1 MVKVRFSDMLKW
13 CDVSFIL
20 RCVVHKG
27 DLPVGDPRLSY
38 SSKVGSPD
46 ACCWR
51 KREPVRPFL
60 FFFLVMLSASLA
72 RVRDTVQRDTTAW
85 LA

>member
-1 MVKVRFSDMLKW
+1 MVRFSDVLKW
-13 CDVSFIL
+13 CDVSPPL

-60 FFFLVMLSASLA
+60 FFFLVTLSASLA
-72 RVRDTVQRDTTAW
+72 RVRDTVLRDTTAW

>member
-1 MVKVRFSDMLKW
+1 MVTVRLSDVLKW
-13 CDVSFIL
+13 CDVSFHL

>member
-46 ACCWR
+46 ACCGC
-51 KREPVRPFL
+51 KREPVRPFI
-60 FFFLVMLSASLA
+60 FFIPLALLASLA
-72 RVRDTVQRDTTAW
+72 RVRVTVQRDTTAW

>member
-13 CDVSFIL
+13 CDVSLLL

-46 ACCWR
+46 ACCRR

-60 FFFLVMLSASLA
+60 FFFLELKEMVMLTENLLKDIITS
-72 RVRDTVQRDTTAW
+72 
-85 LA
+85 